1 MAKKKSSAKAAPST
15 PPLQTGIRL
24 SRRVQDIIALLVL
37 ALGLLILFK
46 PMAIDRL
53 TPQGVDVLASIGTNH
68 QIKIWQKESGEK
80 ALWNP
85 YVFSGMPRYQRI
97 PPVTPSFDT
106 ILNLLGRL
114 FNNIF
119 IYTLFAAWGFYFML
133 RYFKFSPLVSFA
145 GAALFVLMPHYKS
158 LYLEGHNA
166 KYRALMLLP
175 WIVWMFQLF
184 INKRTLWAA
193 ALFGLAFG
201 VQVRTQHYQIIFY
214 TGLLVFAI
222 GIAPVVKDVLA
233 RRYSA
238 FLKGS
243 LLILAAVS
251 LGIMTAAQPLFLAQ
265 EYLPWSKRGKTTIH
279 LSDRQKTKD
288 ARNKTGVSMHYA
300 TQWSTAPSEL
310 LTWIAP
316 RAFGGMSG
324 EKYTGSAVPQLKGRT
339 IPGYWGE
346 MPFTQSYEYMG
357 VLTLLL
363 ALLGLFLNRKN
374 PFVIA
379 LALFGLFLTLLSFG
393 RHFESFYSFFYNYVP
408 YFNKFRA
415 PMMSVTVTF
424 FIASLLAAFGLRGLL
439 QLDFNDKKTLKSVMW
454 ICGGFLAFG
463 LLSWL
468 LGQGM
473 SFTKGG
479 EKYDPQVM
487 GMILSIRKE
496 MFNGDMFRFIAYAAA
511 GGLGVFL
518 YTRLKLKASALA
530 ILLVALAVIDV
541 TQVREWVQKEH
552 INLQRL
558 EKRYF
563 KATDTDRFI
572 QKDKSLFRVM
582 PMGREFSD
590 NRFSYFHQNV
600 GGYTPIKMYTIEE
613 IVENN
618 LGNGAV
624 ANPAVLRMLNVKYVV
639 TKRSLP
645 AADFEPVF
653 RDEKAQLLTYRLKN
667 SLKRAYFVDAFRV
680 IADEYE
686 RVAFLNN
693 PAFKPDSMALLEEEP
708 DFRPAAADSQSV
720 RVKSFSPRELKLEV
734 YTDREGLLVVSEN
747 YYPPGWKHFID
758 DQPVDKVWR
767 ANHTMQAIA
776 IPAGAHTVKLLFEP
790 DSYTRNVHY
799 AQFSMLILLLAAL
812 SGLIPLINR
821 RRSGAAPDNG

>member
-1 MAKKKSSAKAAPST
+1 MAKKKPTVKTQKPS
-15 PPLQTGIRL
+15 PAVQTGPTL
-24 SRRVQDIIALLVL
+24 STRVQDIMALSLLTLVLLV
-37 ALGLLILFK
+37 LFK
-46 PMAIDRL
+46 PMVIDRL

-68 QIKIWQKESGEK
+68 QIKLWQQESGEK

-106 ILNLLGRL
+106 VLNILGRF

-175 WIVWMFQLF
+175 WIIWTFQIF
-184 INKRTLWAA
+184 IDKRTLWAA

-201 VQVRTQHYQIIFY
+201 VQIRTQHYQIIFY

-279 LSDRQKTKD
+279 LSDQQKTKD
-288 ARNKTGVSMHYA
+288 VRNKTGVSMQYA

-424 FIASLLAAFGLRGLL
+424 FIVALLAAFGLRSLL
-439 QLDFNDKKTLKSVMW
+439 QTDFKDKKTAKTILMV
-454 ICGGFLAFG
+454 CGGFLALG
-463 LLSWL
+463 LISWL

-473 SFTKGG
+473 SFTKAG

-496 MFNGDMFRFIAYAAA
+496 MFNSDMLRFMAFATA
-511 GGLGVFL
+511 GSLGIFL
-518 YTRLKLKASALA
+518 YLRERLKALPLA
-530 ILLVALAVIDV
+530 LLLVLLAVIDV
-541 TQVREWVQKEH
+541 IQIREQAHKDYV
-552 INLQRL
+552 NLQRL

-618 LGNGAV
+618 LGNGAI
-624 ANPAVLRMLNVKYVV
+624 ANPAVLQMLNVKYVV
-639 TKRSLP
+639 TKRVLP
-645 AADFEPVF
+645 ATHFEPVF

-667 SLKRAYFVDAFRV
+667 PLKRAFFVPAYRV
-680 IADEYE
+680 ITDEYE
-686 RVAFLNN
+686 RVSFLNN

-708 DFRPAAADSQSV
+708 GWALSPADSQSV
-720 RVKSFSPRELKLEV
+720 KVKRFSPMELVLDV
-734 YTDREGLLVVSEN
+734 YTDQAGLLVISEN

-758 DQPVDKVWR
+758 DQPVEKVWR
-767 ANHTMQAIA
+767 ADHSLQAIRV
-776 IPAGAHTVKLLFEP
+776 PAGAHTVHLRFDP
-790 DSYTRNVHY
+790 DSYRRNVHY
-799 AQFSMLILLLAAL
+799 AQFSVALLLLAAL

-821 RRSGAAPDNG
+821 RRSGATPDNG